1 LLDTIC
7 EFAVKEAE
15 INGATEAEACAINN
29 RESEVSIENNDI
41 KQAKSHTMG
50 GLGIRLFVNHRLGF
64 SYANSLTKDSIRR
77 SVLRAL
83 KVAAA
88 SPPDRF
94 NVLPCVSNTD
104 IQKPKLFDENAES
117 FTIAGCT
124 TMASQMLQAAK
135 SYDERVSVDS
145 GNFIN
150 SFMIHSIHNSNG
162 VRHSEKITS
171 FFWSILGMAIDGSD
185 VSSFDIQSDGCHMLD
200 DIKVSSSG
208 ETLAQNTVNSLGA
221 RKIESFKGEMILSPN
236 AVSELLLDVIAHSI
250 NSDSVQKETSAFKG
264 KIGQIVSSDS
274 LTIED
279 DPTDSKSLAA
289 ASFDREGVP
298 HGRTRIIEG
307 GILKSFIYNT
317 YTAMKNNVESTGNAA
332 GPPSSPPV
340 VSSTNLVINA
350 GSKDLNTL
358 SSEIDRGIVLNR
370 FSGNVN
376 PVNGEFSGVVKGG
389 HYIQNGEISFA
400 VKEVMIAGNVFEAL
414 SNITGIS
421 RERKSFS
428 DSVIPYIRIENM
440 AFIGQ

>member
-1 LLDTIC
+1 MLDTIC

-145 GNFIN
+145 GNFTN
-150 SFMIHSIHNSNG
+150 SFMIHSIYNSNG

-185 VSSFDIQSDGCHMLD
+185 VSSFDIQSDGCHMLA

-208 ETLAQNTVNSLGA
+208 ETLAQNTLNSLGA

-264 KIGQIVSSDS
+264 KIGQVVSSDS

-289 ASFDREGVP
+289 R
-298 HGRTRIIEG
+298 
-307 GILKSFIYNT
+307 
-317 YTAMKNNVESTGNAA
+317 
-332 GPPSSPPV
+332 
-340 VSSTNLVINA
+340 
-350 GSKDLNTL
+350 
-358 SSEIDRGIVLNR
+358 
-370 FSGNVN
+370 
-376 PVNGEFSGVVKGG
+376 
-389 HYIQNGEISFA
+389 
-400 VKEVMIAGNVFEAL
+400 
-414 SNITGIS
+414 
-421 RERKSFS
+421 
-428 DSVIPYIRIENM
+428 
-440 AFIGQ
+440 